1 MSKEV
6 WKQIGIDIIAKL
18 LAQHTGDGKY
28 RKVDLTYCDVVDTVD
43 DGSIIEGGNVTV
55 GDTVDDGNIDTV
67 DEDDD
72 GNIHVDVVHD
82 CYMGDTV
89 DDGNIGVYCG

>member
-1 MSKEV
+1 M
-6 WKQIGIDIIAKL
+6 
-18 LAQHTGDGKY
+18 
-28 RKVDLTYCDVVDTVD
+28 VDTVD

-72 GNIHVDVVHD
+72 RWQYS
-82 CYMGDTV
+82 CR
-89 DDGNIGVYCG
+89 CCA

>member
-1 MSKEV
+1 MCQRVNNRIGKVRAELHPIPVSKEV

-55 GDTVDDGNIDTV
+55 GDTVDDGNSILVMVSIEKST
-67 DEDDD
+67 
-72 GNIHVDVVHD
+72 
-82 CYMGDTV
+82 
-89 DDGNIGVYCG
+89 